1 MIELIKNTKID
12 FMGKKRYAFIFSGV
26 MSALGIFALIQ
37 IGLGNANLG
46 VDFAGGTA
54 VQIKFSQTVALHDVR
69 LALEES
75 GLKDFDLQD
84 LPTENKILVRVKKA
98 GRKNLAAPA
107 R

>member
-12 FMGKKRYAFIFSGV
+12 FMGKRVYAFIVSGLL
-26 MSALGIFALIQ
+26 SLLGIFAMVQ

-54 VQIKFSQTVALHDVR
+54 VQIKFEKSPVLHDIRV
-69 LALEES
+69 ALEEG

-84 LPTENKILVRVKKA
+84 LPTE
-98 GRKNLAAPA
+98 
-107 R
+107 